1 MTMSTHLYG
10 KKVFFSDLAIVK
22 VPVKKSKNKRI
33 QKKYIKRY
41 GCKNVP
47 GVIMSDAAIF
57 IHTNLKNK
65 FESALD
71 INKPEPPQD
80 EKATSR

>member
-1 MTMSTHLYG
+1 
-10 KKVFFSDLAIVK
+10 
-22 VPVKKSKNKRI
+22 
-33 QKKYIKRY
+33 
-41 GCKNVP
+41 
-47 GVIMSDAAIF
+47 MSDAAIF